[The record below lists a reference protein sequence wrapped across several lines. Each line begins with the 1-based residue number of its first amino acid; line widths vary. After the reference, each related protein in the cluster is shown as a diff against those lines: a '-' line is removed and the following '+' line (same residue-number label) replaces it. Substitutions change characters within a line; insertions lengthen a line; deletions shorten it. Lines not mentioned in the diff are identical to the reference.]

1 MIVSLRAKQINI
13 ITGGN
18 KMKTNEKKNNITELV
33 FVLDRSG
40 SMMNL
45 TEDTVGGFNSFLARQ
60 RGLGGEC
67 LVTTFLFDDKV
78 EVLHDRISMREVN
91 DITKGDCY
99 ARGSTALF
107 DALGIAIH
115 HIGSIHKYSRPE
127 DVPDRTLFVIMTDG
141 MENASRNYSRE
152 TVKRMIEKEQSKY
165 GWEFLFLGAN
175 IDAAQSA
182 SDIGINPRYAAR
194 YNHDSE
200 GARLNYSAVSETV
213 RAVRMNEPIPPTWK
227 DSIDE
232 DYKRRK
238 N

>member
-1 MIVSLRAKQINI
+1 
-13 ITGGN
+13 
-18 KMKTNEKKNNITELV
+18 MKTDSRKNNITELV

-40 SMMNL
+40 SMMHL
-45 TEDTVGGFNSFLARQ
+45 EEDTIGGFNSFLAQQ

-67 LVTTFLFDDKV
+67 FVTTFLFDNNV
-78 EVLHDRISMREVN
+78 ELLHDRVRIPDVR
-91 DITKGDCY
+91 DITKNEYY
-99 ARGSTALF
+99 ARGMTALF
-107 DALGIAIH
+107 DALGTAIH

-141 MENASRNYSRE
+141 MENASCHYSRE

-165 GWEFLFLGAN
+165 GWEFIFLGAN

-182 SDIGINPRYAAR
+182 SDIGINPQYAAR

-200 GARLNYSAVSETV
+200 GARLNYSAVSDTV

-232 DYKRRK
+232 DYKSRK